1 MNNIID
7 YSEQKMV
14 VDFCNSFFKEKDFS
28 FSVEVP
34 FFDRS
39 IDVVYK
45 DGNYLCAIEFKMF
58 NWKKGIYQAK
68 NHLLGADYIFI
79 CLPNKVYRKDLE
91 IELKRNNCGLILFD
105 IETKISEIVRI
116 PKRNKNTMN
125 RAKDILRKGYEYSLE
140 NKTFKLMTSLV

>member
-1 MNNIID
+1 MSNIID

-14 VDFCNSFFKEKDFS
+14 VDFCNSFFKGKDLS

-45 DGNYLCAIEFKMF
+45 DSNYLYAIEFKMF

-105 IETKISEIVRI
+105 IETKRSKIVII